1 MAKTINHEQLIA
13 LLEKKQRGRTASEL
27 AEELG
32 ISGAYLSDIFKGK
45 RNAGPKVLEQLG
57 LEQTVVYQEVED

>member
-1 MAKTINHEQLIA
+1 MAKTLTHDQLIA
-13 LLEKKQRGRTASEL
+13 LLEKKQGNRTAGEL

-32 ISGAYLSDIFKGK
+32 ISPAYLSDIFKGK

-57 LEQTVVYQEVED
+57 LQQTVVYQETE

>member
-1 MAKTINHEQLIA
+1 MAKTITHDQLIT
-13 LLEKKQRGRTASEL
+13 LLEKKQGNRTAAEL
-27 AEELG
+27 ADELG

-57 LEQTVVYQEVED
+57 LEQAVVYQEVQE